1 MSAPL
6 PRVFLARHGDT
17 AWTATGQHT
26 GRTDIPLTAA
36 GEEEARRLG
45 TRLRGQ
51 TFALVLTSPLVR
63 ARRTCELA
71 GCGAQAVTDSDLVEW
86 SYGTYE
92 GRRSTEI
99 HAERPDWNLFRDG
112 CPGGETAAD
121 VGARVDRVLARVRQ
135 VEGDIA
141 VFAHGH
147 LLRVFVTRWLGLP
160 PEYGRYFLL
169 GTAAL
174 SILGFEHNRNEP
186 AVQLWN
192 DTSHA
197 GRSQQSVGK
206 RA

>member
-1 MSAPL
+1 MSTPL
-6 PRVFLARHGDT
+6 PQVYLARHGDT

-45 TRLRGQ
+45 ARLHGH
-51 TFALVLTSPLVR
+51 TFALVLSSPLVR

-71 GCGAQAVTDSDLVEW
+71 GFGVQAVVDADLMEW
-86 SYGTYE
+86 SYGRYE

-112 CPGGETAAD
+112 CPDGETAAD

-135 VEGDIA
+135 VEGEVAI
-141 VFAHGH
+141 FAHGH
-147 LLRVFVTRWLGLP
+147 LLRVLVTRWLELSP
-160 PEYGRYFLL
+160 DHGRYFLL

-174 SILGFEHNRNEP
+174 SILGYEHNRNEP
-186 AVQLWN
+186 AVRLWN
-192 DTSHA
+192 DTSHITGGA
-197 GRSQQSVGK
+197 
-206 RA
+206 